1 MNLGLDPSASK
12 TSKKEV
18 LSYYYQY
25 YLYNQELER
34 RAESLRRLAEQ
45 RKTEA
50 DRFKAEV
57 NAVAMMVMIEL
68 LTGIQEGVWGRG
80 YAIERW
86 PIPGT
91 QVINITVTIMII
103 MSISRQLHLQREVV
117 LIRLGQYRQQISDIV
132 EDDIYIN
139 LYRHSGW

>member
-1 MNLGLDPSASK
+1 MWFNMRWLFLFFMNLGLDPSASK

-34 RAESLRRLAEQ
+34 RAESLRCLAEQ

-68 LTGIQEGVWGRG
+68 LTGIQEGV
-80 YAIERW
+80 
-86 PIPGT
+86 
-91 QVINITVTIMII
+91 
-103 MSISRQLHLQREVV
+103 
-117 LIRLGQYRQQISDIV
+117 
-132 EDDIYIN
+132 
-139 LYRHSGW
+139 